1 MDALRDFDFSIAKP
15 LIEEFMTKHG
25 QTDDLPP
32 GSLYVTDD
40 FEGLVLK
47 IIPDEHATYTTYRLF
62 TDDEDAA
69 EEREVTLYSV
79 GILTH
84 KLLPP
89 FKPKRKYSP
98 NRDAVFKGFSQVVHL
113 HGADAMPMA
122 KAIQSAKFGFV
133 LLERHVAKSVSFPTE
148 RVCVENFVL
157 SNPYFETGEDAKGKD
172 KILFSNLVDPFG
184 DLNHHQTDGCIHT
197 KDNEVQ
203 YLEGYEDESG
213 QFRQVPVTPS
223 RFRPGDI
230 VRVGFSICVKQE
242 SSYTKAT
249 SSFDLVL
256 RSITLIDDC
265 LSTALAMKELDAP
278 VHAGRKRTT
287 VSRGTLVEDTQD
299 RPIAKVRKA
308 LANLT
313 IRSSAMDIDK
323 GSRNGGGAMA

>member
-1 MDALRDFDFSIAKP
+1 M
-15 LIEEFMTKHG
+15 
-25 QTDDLPP
+25 
-32 GSLYVTDD
+32 
-40 FEGLVLK
+40 
-47 IIPDEHATYTTYRLF
+47 
-62 TDDEDAA
+62 
-69 EEREVTLYSV
+69 
-79 GILTH
+79 
-84 KLLPP
+84 
-89 FKPKRKYSP
+89 
-98 NRDAVFKGFSQVVHL
+98 VHL

-213 QFRQVPVTPS
+213 QFRYVAMNSLLDCLRAPSLYLPLDIGIPVADAIHRQVPVTPS

-265 LSTALAMKELDAP
+265 LSTVRFIAHHL
-278 VHAGRKRTT
+278 
-287 VSRGTLVEDTQD
+287 TLC
-299 RPIAKVRKA
+299 
-308 LANLT
+308 
-313 IRSSAMDIDK
+313 
-323 GSRNGGGAMA
+323 